1 MFEDLG
7 TSLRQLPH
15 NTACADGRLVT
26 PITPPATG
34 RLIAPKRFVGMRIRI
49 ARTQNRKSKRIFI
62 IKTTVVAI
70 DATDADYCIPLGA
83 LRRQLLQQRLRLL
96 QIERVEAFRKPPV
109 DRSEQFAS
117 LLRLTLIARR
127 SLA

>member
-34 RLIAPKRFVGMRIRI
+34 QLIAPKRFVGMRIRI

-96 QIERVEAFRKPPV
+96 QIERVEAF
-109 DRSEQFAS
+109 
-117 LLRLTLIARR
+117 
-127 SLA
+127 